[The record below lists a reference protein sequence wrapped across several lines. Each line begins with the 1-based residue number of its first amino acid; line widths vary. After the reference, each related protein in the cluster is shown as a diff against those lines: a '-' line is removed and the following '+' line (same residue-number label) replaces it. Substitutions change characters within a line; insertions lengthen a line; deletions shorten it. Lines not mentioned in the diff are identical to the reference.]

1 MDFLFW
7 VLVEFLVIKYLFLL
21 VEGRVVI
28 DGYFLEGVGEL
39 FGMKEIYKGGL
50 VIYLCIILW
59 KCYSNFILLS
69 YVVNFDVFIFILN
82 LK

>member
-1 MDFLFW
+1 M
-7 VLVEFLVIKYLFLL
+7 
-21 VEGRVVI
+21 VEGNVVI
-28 DGYFLEGVGEL
+28 DGYFLECFGEL

-59 KCYSNFILLS
+59 KCYGNFILLS
-69 YVVNFDVFIFILN
+69 YVVNFDVVIIIMN